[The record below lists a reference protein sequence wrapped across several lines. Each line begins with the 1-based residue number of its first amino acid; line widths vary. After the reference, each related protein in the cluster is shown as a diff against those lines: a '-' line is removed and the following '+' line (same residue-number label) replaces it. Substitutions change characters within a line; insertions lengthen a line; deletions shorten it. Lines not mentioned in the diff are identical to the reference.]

1 MVATLEALTPVPTV
15 GVPEARTGGQ
25 LVAQAPK
32 HVLLGPESFLN
43 RYTVRPCAS
52 TRMFPRLP
60 LATPT
65 VAGAW
70 PEGPVDCA
78 GGRGRAG
85 ARGLRC
91 GWLGPG
97 GEPRRRRRQARRR
110 PARRPRPP
118 SAESFDW

>member
-60 LATPT
+60 LATST
-65 VAGAW
+65 VAGAS
-70 PEGPVDCA
+70 PEVPGDFDGVVDA
-78 GGRGRAG
+78 PPHAASATASAAVPTTTGRMI
-85 ARGLRC
+85 
-91 GWLGPG
+91 
-97 GEPRRRRRQARRR
+97 
-110 PARRPRPP
+110 
-118 SAESFDW
+118 

>member
-60 LATPT
+60 LATST
-65 VAGAW
+65 VAGAS
-70 PEGPVDCA
+70 PEVPGDLDEVGGAGC
-78 GGRGRAG
+78 GGRG
-85 ARGLRC
+85 
-91 GWLGPG
+91 G
-97 GEPRRRRRQARRR
+97 GGRPPRRRRPARRR